1 MPENLKS
8 IYLSEISWRNGSE
21 WVVPT
26 AKNNSSIEGSGGE
39 ETISLIG
46 AQIVIFHNDSPIS
59 MPSMQLS
66 VFNSSGFT
74 IKDQPVPR
82 ETWTLYHNS
91 GGGIPLTE
99 ISPLIRY
106 KLTVVTT
113 DGTTDTERT
122 NPEFYYCML
131 KAGFAANPFNGAG
144 SSPESSG
151 GTAVKVNLRFYF
163 PAFNALQVGSQE
175 YEYQK
180 SLLENN
186 KNWEILF
193 NDKKSSPDSASI
205 IQIITNSSDVGE
217 YGVGKAW
224 MSLNSVLQI
233 QGAGVYPITVTF
245 NPKGQEMNKFDIP
258 GSHTLTATLNA
269 FIGTAP
275 EYAVSSGQGAW
286 IYVTIS
292 Q

>member
-8 IYLSEISWRNGSE
+8 IYISEISWRDGSE

-26 AKNNSSIEGSGGE
+26 AKNNANPE
-39 ETISLIG
+39 ELLPMTG
-46 AQIVIFHNDSPIS
+46 AQIVIYHTDTPIY
-59 MPSMQLS
+59 MPSIMQS
-66 VFNSSGFT
+66 AFNSSGFT
-74 IKDQPVPR
+74 VKDQSVPSD
-82 ETWTLYHNS
+82 TWTLYHAS
-91 GGGIPLTE
+91 GGGIPLTK

-113 DGTTDTERT
+113 DGTDDTERT

-131 KAGFAANPFNGAG
+131 KAGFSSDPWSGAG
-144 SSPESSG
+144 SSPASSG

-163 PAFNALQVGSQE
+163 PAFNAIQVGGQE

-186 KNWEILF
+186 KNWEIQF
-193 NDKKSSPDSASI
+193 NDRKFNPDSASI
-205 IQIITNSSDVGE
+205 LQIITNPIDVAA

-224 MSLNSVLQI
+224 MSLNSILQI
-233 QGAGVYPITVTF
+233 QGAGVYPITVKF
-245 NPKGQEMNKFDIP
+245 KPKGHELNNFDIP

-269 FIGTAP
+269 YIGTAP
-275 EYAVSSGQGAW
+275 EYAVSSGPGAW

>member
-8 IYLSEISWRNGSE
+8 IYLSEISWRDGDE

-26 AKNNSSIEGSGGE
+26 AKNNANPE
-39 ETISLIG
+39 ETLLMTG
-46 AQIVIFHNDSPIS
+46 AQIVIYHNNTPIT
-59 MPSMQLS
+59 MPSMQLA
-66 VFNSSGFT
+66 VFNSSSFT
-74 IKDQPVPR
+74 VKGQSVPSD
-82 ETWTLYHNS
+82 TWTLYHAA

-113 DGTTDTERT
+113 DGTDDTERT
-122 NPEFYYCML
+122 NPEYYYCML
-131 KAGFAANPFNGAG
+131 KAGFSANPWSGAG
-144 SSPESSG
+144 SSPASSG

-163 PAFNALQVGSQE
+163 PAFNALQVGHQE

-193 NDKKSSPDSASI
+193 NEKKTNPDSASI
-205 IQIITNSSDVGE
+205 MQIITNSMDVAD

-224 MSLNSVLQI
+224 MSLNSILQI

-245 NPKGQEMNKFDIP
+245 KPMGQDANKFEIP

-269 FIGTAP
+269 YIGTAP